1 MHADCTEGDED
12 EHPEAMAA
20 GLLMAHTQGEAQR
33 ERRRALQARAALHT
47 RKGFTLATSRGHS
60 GGSKTSPPEAL
71 NITGTRA
78 VH

>member
-47 RKGFTLATSRGHS
+47 RKGFTLATSRAGVGDIEGVVRRH
-60 GGSKTSPPEAL
+60 PLRP
-71 NITGTRA
+71 
-78 VH
+78 